1 MSSSASSEP
10 HISLAFATLAAL
22 RLGAVGVSGVTS
34 MLISGVGED
43 IQASSFL
50 KELFFDTLEM
60 LVENVNRFFR
70 SLLRLF

>member
-10 HISLAFATLAAL
+10 HISLALATLAAL

-43 IQASSFL
+43 IHASSFL
-50 KELFFDTLEM
+50 KELVFDTLEM
-60 LVENVNRFFR
+60 LVRYVNDF
-70 SLLRLF
+70 LGLF